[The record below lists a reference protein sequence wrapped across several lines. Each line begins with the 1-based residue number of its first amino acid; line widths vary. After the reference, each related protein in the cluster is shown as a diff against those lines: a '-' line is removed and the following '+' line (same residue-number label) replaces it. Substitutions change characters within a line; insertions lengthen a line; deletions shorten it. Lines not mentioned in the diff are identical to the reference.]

1 MTLSKAGWEALTYAT
16 AAFGAALAWSLNV
29 PLAMIV
35 GPVIAVSIVSQRLP
49 KLRIARPLYAL
60 GLSVIGLALG
70 QYFTPDVLNTWGE
83 ITGTLALNTGITL
96 VGVVFGFLLL
106 HKAYGHDRKTAAL
119 GGLPG
124 GVLTVI
130 EMARASSADTTSILF
145 FQVFRIILG
154 ASVVP
159 LGYSLAGFDVPASG
173 VRPTAEHVPPTA
185 HDLALLCVGGLALM
199 IVGRRLRVPSA
210 EISLPLVWSATLY
223 ASGWVTM
230 TIPVWAAG
238 AAFVV
243 VGGSV
248 GAMLPNLSLRRLC
261 LLVVQSLGLFALLM
275 CLALVAALLAWTV
288 FDISLASAI
297 LAFSPASL
305 TEMIAVAVALDLDP
319 ALVAANNMYRMLL
332 CSLIAPLLPM
342 AVMSFGRA
350 KDRSA

>member
-1 MTLSKAGWEALTYAT
+1 MNWSKAGWEALTYAL
-16 AAFGAALAWSLNV
+16 AAFGAGLAWFLNV

-35 GPVIAVSIVSQRLP
+35 GPVIVVSIANQRLP
-49 KLRIARPLYAL
+49 NLRIARPFYAL
-60 GLSVIGLALG
+60 GLGVIGLALG
-70 QYFTPDVLNTWGE
+70 QYFTPDVLNTWAQ
-83 ITGTLALNTGITL
+83 ISGTLALNTGITL
-96 VGVVFGFLLL
+96 AGVMFGFLLL
-106 HKAYGHDRKTAAL
+106 NKVYGHDRKTAAL

-130 EMARASSADTTSILF
+130 EMARANSADTTAILF

-159 LGYSLAGFDVPASG
+159 LGYSLAGFDVPISG
-173 VRPTAEHVPPTA
+173 VRPIAEHVPATM
-185 HDLALLCVGGLALM
+185 HDLALLGLGSLVLM
-199 IVGRRLRVPSA
+199 ILGRRLRVPSA
-210 EISLPLVWSATLY
+210 EISLPLVWSASLY

-230 TIPVWAAG
+230 AIPVWAAG

-261 LLVVQSLGLFALLM
+261 ALVAQSVGLFALLIG
-275 CLALVAALLAWTV
+275 LTLLAALSAWTLI
-288 FDISLASAI
+288 DISLASAI

-342 AVMSFGRA
+342 AVMYFGRA
-350 KDRSA
+350 GDPAA